1 MSEHEVIIVGAG
13 SSGSALAARLSED
26 PNREVLVIDRGPTY
40 KAIEEMPS
48 ELLEP
53 SVMGAVYEGHPHQYS
68 FQSHLID
75 HLAYPVPRGS
85 GFGGSSAL
93 NAAYFIRGT
102 RDDFDHWASLGLSNW
117 SFDEVLPFYVRM
129 ESDRDFV
136 ADYHGA
142 DGPVGVERAP
152 NQNSH
157 PVTEAFVQSCLE
169 LGYPEAPDHNA
180 PGADGLGP
188 VPMNIKDGRRQ
199 SAGVAYLLP
208 NLSRPNLQLR
218 GETVVR
224 RVILDARRAVG
235 VEVEK
240 GGEIEILRGEEI
252 VISAGAVKS
261 PQLLMLSGIGEAVQ
275 LRALG
280 IPLVEDL
287 PGVGANLTD
296 HPDVM
301 VSFRPKGEF
310 HPEPGTAAVHAGLTL
325 TAPGSEFSSDI
336 EIVPFLAPIGEV
348 MPAPEMPV
356 GVDLAFAVGLQQEV
370 SRGSLRLVSADPKV
384 GPEVDYNYLSE
395 EQDTVRL
402 RLATRA
408 AVEIL
413 SSSHF
418 DRVREEITEPG
429 HVDLASDKSL
439 DAWIRS
445 HLATAI
451 HMCSTCRMGADGD
464 ATAVVDGECRVRGVE
479 GLRVVD
485 TSIMPR
491 ITSRGPSA
499 TATMIGERASAFFT
513 S

>member
-1 MSEHEVIIVGAG
+1 
-13 SSGSALAARLSED
+13 
-26 PNREVLVIDRGPTY
+26 
-40 KAIEEMPS
+40 
-48 ELLEP
+48 
-53 SVMGAVYEGHPHQYS
+53 
-68 FQSHLID
+68 
-75 HLAYPVPRGS
+75 
-85 GFGGSSAL
+85 
-93 NAAYFIRGT
+93 
-102 RDDFDHWASLGLSNW
+102 
-117 SFDEVLPFYVRM
+117 
-129 ESDRDFV
+129 
-136 ADYHGA
+136 
-142 DGPVGVERAP
+142 
-152 NQNSH
+152 
-157 PVTEAFVQSCLE
+157 
-169 LGYPEAPDHNA
+169 
-180 PGADGLGP
+180 
-188 VPMNIKDGRRQ
+188 
-199 SAGVAYLLP
+199 
-208 NLSRPNLQLR
+208 
-218 GETVVR
+218 
-224 RVILDARRAVG
+224 
-235 VEVEK
+235 
-240 GGEIEILRGEEI
+240 
-252 VISAGAVKS
+252 
-261 PQLLMLSGIGEAVQ
+261 
-275 LRALG
+275 
-280 IPLVEDL
+280 
-287 PGVGANLTD
+287 
-296 HPDVM
+296 
-301 VSFRPKGEF
+301 
-310 HPEPGTAAVHAGLTL
+310 VHAGLTL